1 MEQRRGMERPHWLWQ
16 GYRAMGTIEVTLIII
31 ILIALVLMF
40 KGIIVDFVAGILDG
54 IELQGEDFDPAQ
66 IAK

>member
-1 MEQRRGMERPHWLWQ
+1 MKRWLQSVLSWLKSDQ
-16 GYRAMGTIEVTLIII
+16 SGMGTIEVILLII

-40 KGIIVDFVAGILDG
+40 KDTVVDFVAGILEG
-54 IELQGEDFDPAQ
+54 IESQSGTFDPTA

>member
-1 MEQRRGMERPHWLWQ
+1 
-16 GYRAMGTIEVTLIII
+16 MGTIEVIMIII

-40 KGIIVDFVAGILDG
+40 KDTVVDFVAGILGG
-54 IELQGEDFDPAQ
+54 IESQSGTFDPTV

>member
-1 MEQRRGMERPHWLWQ
+1 MKQWIQSAIYWLKNDQ
-16 GYRAMGTIEVTLIII
+16 SGMGTIEVIMIII

-40 KGIIVDFVAGILDG
+40 KDTVVDFVAGILGG
-54 IELQGEDFDPAQ
+54 IESQSGTFDPTI

>member
-1 MEQRRGMERPHWLWQ
+1 MKQWIQSAVNWLKNDQ
-16 GYRAMGTIEVTLIII
+16 TGMGTIEVILIII

-40 KGIIVDFVAGILDG
+40 KDTVVDFVAGILGG
-54 IELQGEDFDPAQ
+54 IESQSGTFDPTV

>member
-31 ILIALVLMF
+31 ILIALVLMV
-40 KGIIVDFVAGILDG
+40 KGTIVDVVAGILDG
-54 IELQGEDFDPAQ
+54 IEL
-66 IAK
+66 

>member
-1 MEQRRGMERPHWLWQ
+1 MKQRREMAYPHWVWQ
-16 GYRAMGTIEVTLIII
+16 NYRAMGTIEVTLIII

-40 KGIIVDFVAGILDG
+40 KGTIVDFVAGILDG
-54 IELQGEDFDPAQ
+54 IELQGEDFDPTQ

>member
-31 ILIALVLMF
+31 RIFTPYYRV
-40 KGIIVDFVAGILDG
+40 GIRCMA
-54 IELQGEDFDPAQ
+54 
-66 IAK
+66 